1 MEGWEDSC
9 WELAMRLR
17 EYPTGEEIFEAYWR
31 ALIFNRQNLD
41 EELSR
46 NFEWMYKSWNT
57 AFSTSKDESLL
68 ELTSIIQRP
77 GNNRDPSPTAIL
89 ERVQRFSGQMYT
101 GMQFFITYGKL
112 LFKLGLLNKLL
123 SVGQP
128 FENAFFRYAPG
139 RKFCTTKKGFIGWV
153 PLTAQEND
161 MFCFFDDCSLPFV
174 LRSCGRGYKLIGDS
188 YLHGLMNNPL
198 IVLLE
203 KKQNVVLL

>member
-1 MEGWEDSC
+1 MEEWEDSC

-41 EELSR
+41 EEPSR

-101 GMQFFITYGKL
+101 GMQFFIAYGKL
-112 LFKLGLLNKLL
+112 SFKLGLLNKLL

-174 LRSCGRGYKLIGDS
+174 LRSCGGGYKLIGDS

-203 KKQNVVLL
+203 KK